1 MNTTTAMLPGVDDI
15 PIYREGSSD
24 AESFEIYLRD
34 PIAFHLRAYRK
45 HGPIFRTW
53 FRSALWVVMGGT
65 EANEFIWRNNDLW
78 SYSTTNLAFREERGP
93 DHVTS
98 LDGEEHRH
106 KRTVLRPAFDQAPA
120 MRYLPQFNEMLLA
133 DLQEAAGGLVDLSKF
148 WAFEITKVASRTA
161 AVCEIPDDILA
172 KMARYEFESLGGL
185 FLEDERPAY
194 ISRPSYVQLKKDV
207 FEWLEKILDQRLAA
221 VEKPQDNFEAI
232 ISARRASESGPLNRE
247 GLLDDLYLTLISGSH
262 NTANLINWALLFT
275 SQLPGW
281 LDELRAEVD
290 GWDGVDVMALAK
302 LPKIKATIAE
312 SLRLR
317 PGVVF
322 TAKDPVEPFSFGGY
336 HIPAGNRILH
346 SIVLAQFMDE
356 LYSDPLQFKPQRFVE
371 NSRFAPKSL
380 GAFGGGAHICLGRNH
395 SLLQGPVAL
404 AQVIKYFDMEYTDPK
419 TGSRAIEFSGVRPD
433 SENWVK
439 LVPRHA

>member
-262 NTANLINWALLFT
+262 NTANLTNWAIAFT
-275 SQLPGW
+275 YRTPSW
-281 LDELRAEVD
+281 LRELREEVD
-290 GWDGVDVMALAK
+290 GWDGHDIMALAK

-312 SLRLR
+312 IMRLR

-322 TAKDPVEPFSFGGY
+322 TPKDAVESFTFGGY
-336 HIPAGNRILH
+336 AIPAGTKVLH
-346 SIVLAQFMDE
+346 SIVLGQFLEE
-356 LYSDPLQFKPQRFVE
+356 LYPEPWEFRPQRFVE
-371 NSRFAPKSL
+371 NVRYAPKTM

-395 SLLQGPVAL
+395 SLLQAPVAL
-404 AQVIKYFDMEYTDPK
+404 ALAVKYFDFEFTDAK
-419 TGSRAIEFSGVRPD
+419 GASRAIGFGGQRPD
-433 SENWVK
+433 TENWVR
-439 LVPRHA
+439 LLPRRA